1 MMKSSQQSA
10 IGSQLSAK
18 ETISE
23 NGLLR
28 SAFNN
33 QREDYYQQSISS
45 SESRL
50 LKADSQSKGF
60 SFSQVLSRCL
70 VVLLS
75 LFLISCGDE
84 GLVDPHGETT
94 LPAPD
99 TSSGLH
105 AIDFPTATGS
115 AWTYVNIDTN
125 QEFALR
131 VEGTRD
137 ISGTTH
143 RQMTVSALTT
153 DEPDQFSLDTVDH
166 LAANAYYFRID
177 TDFYDVFPFPVLAT
191 YFTKTSEALI
201 ESAFDIYLPIENPV
215 YHAKHFPPRRLWD
228 FPLKV
233 GKQWTVFEKTAGA
246 PVTVTRYV
254 VEQNVQITVPAGT
267 YTTYVVQEEVVYADS
282 EDPSIFIISP
292 PAIYWVAPSV
302 GVVQYRYNRYR
313 ATDAFSAQTFALKRV
328 HLPGPNTD

>member
-1 MMKSSQQSA
+1 MIVFGA
-10 IGSQLSAK
+10 WLSAFRVK
-18 ETISE
+18 GYRLKSNLDKSNNLFNRQPTTDNRQPIAIIF
-23 NGLLR
+23 LL
-28 SAFNN
+28 
-33 QREDYYQQSISS
+33 
-45 SESRL
+45 
-50 LKADSQSKGF
+50 
-60 SFSQVLSRCL
+60 
-70 VVLLS
+70 
-75 LFLISCGDE
+75 LFLVSCGDE
-84 GLVDPHGETT
+84 GLVDPYGETT

-99 TSSGLH
+99 TTSGLH
-105 AIDFPTATGS
+105 AIHFPTATGS

-153 DEPDQFSLDTVDH
+153 EEPDQFTLDTVDH

-191 YFTKTSEALI
+191 YFSKTSEALI

-233 GKQWTVFEKTAGA
+233 GKQWTVLRK
-246 PVTVTRYV
+246 
-254 VEQNVQITVPAGT
+254 
-267 YTTYVVQEEVVYADS
+267 
-282 EDPSIFIISP
+282 PSAHPSP
-292 PAIYWVAPSV
+292 S
-302 GVVQYRYNRYR
+302 R
-313 ATDAFSAQTFALKRV
+313 AM
-328 HLPGPNTD
+328 